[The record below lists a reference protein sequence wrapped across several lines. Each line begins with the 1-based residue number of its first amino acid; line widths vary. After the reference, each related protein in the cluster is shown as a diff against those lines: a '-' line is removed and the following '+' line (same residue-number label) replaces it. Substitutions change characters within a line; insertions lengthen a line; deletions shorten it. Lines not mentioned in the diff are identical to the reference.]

1 LIGGQAFWDN
11 SLETDIRSISMRQLW
26 AWFSSNLRV
35 LIVVCFALSAI
46 MFMLAWGGSSTPPQA
61 GGEPQLLEP
70 LDELTNADLSS
81 TPSST
86 ETPRLPS
93 TVIVYISGA
102 VRAPDVYELPL
113 DARIKDLV
121 LAAGGLTDDAD
132 PEQINLAERLK
143 DSEHVHVLR
152 QGEESDSLAIAA
164 ESVDTTPSG
173 PLDLNTANA
182 SDLDSLPGIGQSF
195 ADRIIEYRATNGPFA
210 SVEDL
215 QKVKGIGAALFAK
228 IAPLVSVGP

>member
-1 LIGGQAFWDN
+1 
-11 SLETDIRSISMRQLW
+11 MRQILAW
-26 AWFSSNLRV
+26 AGNNLRV
-35 LIVVCFALSAI
+35 LIIVCFALSTI
-46 MFMLAWGGSSTPPQA
+46 MFTLVWFGSSAPA
-61 GGEPQLLEP
+61 EAVSEPQLLESIDDP
-70 LDELTNADLSS
+70 PNADLPS

-102 VRAPDVYELPL
+102 VSAPDVYELPL
-113 DARIKDLV
+113 NARIKDLV
-121 LAAGGLTDDAD
+121 LAAGGLTADAD
-132 PEQINLAERLK
+132 PERINLAERLK
-143 DSEHVHVLR
+143 DSEHIHVPR
-152 QGEESDSLAIAA
+152 QGEAPNDAA
-164 ESVDTTPSG
+164 VAADTVGAAQSG
-173 PLDLNTANA
+173 PLDLNTASA

-195 ADRIIEYRATNGPFA
+195 ADRIIEYRTTNGPFT

>member
-1 LIGGQAFWDN
+1 
-11 SLETDIRSISMRQLW
+11 MRQLAAW
-26 AWFSSNLRV
+26 AGNNLRV
-35 LIVVCFALSAI
+35 LIIVCFALSTI
-46 MFMLAWGGSSTPPQA
+46 TFTLAWFGSRAPDEA

-70 LDELTNADLSS
+70 IEDPQNADLAS
-81 TPSST
+81 TPRST
-86 ETPRLPS
+86 DTPSKPS
-93 TVIVYISGA
+93 TVIVYVSGA
-102 VRAPDVYELPL
+102 VSAPDVYELPL

-121 LAAGGLTDDAD
+121 LAAGGLTADAD

-143 DSEHVHVLR
+143 DSEHIHIPR
-152 QGEESDSLAIAA
+152 QGEAPEDGAGVADTAGTTQSGSLN
-164 ESVDTTPSG
+164 
-173 PLDLNTANA
+173 LNTASA

-195 ADRIIEYRATNGPFA
+195 ADRIIEYRTTNGPFT